1 MVRIGMFLLASLLLV
16 SQSAC
21 EKDIDIQLDETEPKL
36 VVDGQ
41 IEAGQS
47 PRIVLTKSLDYF
59 GALDP
64 ASLRNSF
71 VRNARLT
78 IAAGGQT
85 FTLIEDS
92 LAVGANKLYYYTLP
106 SLKGQLN
113 TAYTLTIQTGGQTY
127 TARTTIPA
135 INRRIDSVWTEPAT
149 VDGDSVTYARLMM
162 KVTDAPGF
170 GDYIRYF
177 TRRNNEPF
185 YPGFNSVFDDQV
197 VDGKTYTVNIPRG
210 VNKNEVLEE
219 RDLFFRKGDAVV
231 LKLSQIDKTTYDF
244 WRTFEFNFQSIGNPF
259 SSPIKVLGNV
269 SNGALGYFGGYA
281 PQFRSLTIPK

>member
-1 MVRIGMFLLASLLLV
+1 MVRIGIVFLASVLLL
-16 SQSAC
+16 SLSAC
-21 EKDIDIQLDETEPKL
+21 EKDIDIKLNETEPKL

-47 PRIVLTKSLDYF
+47 PRIVLTQSLDYF
-59 GALDP
+59 GIIDP
-64 ASLRNSF
+64 SILRSSF
-71 VRNARLT
+71 VREADLT
-78 IAAGGQT
+78 ILSDGQT
-85 FTLIEDS
+85 FTLVEDS
-92 LAVGANKLYYYTLP
+92 LAVGANKLYYFTLP
-106 SLKGQLN
+106 SLKGQVN
-113 TAYTLTIQTGGQTY
+113 KSYTLTIRTGGETY
-127 TARTTIPA
+127 TATTTIPA
-135 INRRIDSVWTEPAT
+135 LNRRIDSVWSEPAK
-149 VDGDSVTYARLMM
+149 VDGDSVSYARLMM
-162 KVTDAPGF
+162 KVTDAPGL

-210 VNKNEVLEE
+210 VNKNEPLEE
-219 RDLFFRKGDAVV
+219 KDLFFKKGDVV
-231 LKLSQIDKTTYDF
+231 ILKLSQIDKTTYDF